1 MMMPIMKAA
10 LIGCAITALPQLLAS
25 IPAKSKVIQ
34 VLHGVSSYLLTPG
47 VTVCLVFNSWR
58 VHDVNFTLML
68 LFNAVF
74 YSVLA
79 YGGLRALKAWRTSHL
94 CL

>member
-1 MMMPIMKAA
+1 MMSIIKSA
-10 LIGCAITALPQLLAS
+10 LIGCAVTALPQLLAS
-25 IPAKSKVIQ
+25 IPTESKVIQ
-34 VLHGVSSYLLTPG
+34 VLHGTASYLLAPG
-47 VTVCLVFNSWR
+47 VTACLILNSWR

-68 LFNAVF
+68 FFNAAF

-79 YGGLRALKAWRTSHL
+79 YGGSRALKAWRTSHL